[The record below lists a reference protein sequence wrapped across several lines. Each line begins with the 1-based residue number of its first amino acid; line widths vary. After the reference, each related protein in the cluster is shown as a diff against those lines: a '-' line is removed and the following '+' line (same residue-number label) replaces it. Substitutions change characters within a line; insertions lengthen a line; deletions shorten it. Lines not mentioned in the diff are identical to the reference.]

1 LHYEIIQNRHGL
13 LILLYYRDN
22 DVESKPLPSLSQHFA
37 PDWII
42 ERSIC
47 NNYSGLVCN
56 QFKRLIEN
64 KENSAIDSIAKS
76 LTPITSNDI
85 QYPES
90 KPLSSLI
97 IDFILTLKEKN
108 LLPCIVFLDD
118 RLLCQSM
125 AAAVAG
131 HLENVEKHL
140 RTTKHKNQIEEL
152 KNRLELIDKTSK
164 KAKPKKP
171 LKFSKNRNN
180 DDDTPAELKRMAEE
194 ENDQIRLSSFEQQL
208 LDGILDEGTL
218 ANRHGCDRELVDSLL
233 ERADSENPKLVGYM
247 KRGVAYHHS
256 GLNNK
261 GRVAVEAL
269 FRNRYVQVVFST
281 ATLGEKT
288 YRILFYKVF
297 ILFTFY
303 SFGYS
308 YANKNCCFS

>member
-1 LHYEIIQNRHGL
+1 
-13 LILLYYRDN
+13 LLYYRDN

-56 QFKRLIEN
+56 QFKHLIEN

-76 LTPITSNDI
+76 LTPITSKDI
-85 QYPES
+85 QYPEL
-90 KPLSSLI
+90 KPTSSLI

-108 LLPCIVFLDD
+108 LLPCIVFSDD
-118 RLLCQSM
+118 RLLCQNM

-131 HLENVEKHL
+131 HFEKVENQL
-140 RTTKHKNQIEEL
+140 RRTKHKNQIEAL
-152 KNRLELIDKTSK
+152 INRLELIDKTSK
-164 KAKPKKP
+164 KAK
-171 LKFSKNRNN
+171 LKNPFRVSKNRSS
-180 DDDTPAELKRMAEE
+180 DCDTAAEVERMAQEDK
-194 ENDQIRLSSFEQQL
+194 DQIRLSGFERQL

-218 ANRHGCDRELVDSLL
+218 ANRHGCDRELVESLL
-233 ERADSENPKLVGYM
+233 QRADSENPKLVGYM

-281 ATLGEKT
+281 ATLGKKT
-288 YRILFYKVF
+288 SRILFYKKF
-297 ILFTFY
+297 S
-303 SFGYS
+303 SFS
-308 YANKNCCFS
+308 FL